1 MLEVM
6 KQYFNISDLQMSKE
20 INNMHDILVEL
31 LEKKGISYS
40 VLKSVLIPQKKHHEI
55 ILVFDTLQ
63 IEDSEYGVAC
73 YNAVIKLLDKSES
86 HSFLCGDYISK
97 INTSWKNANDLLYQ
111 SLSEHINLSQIEY
124 KSSEQLFF
132 IYINNVSN
140 NFIGRLKMGLQN
152 FQGFVGIADVTLSS
166 TLKIY
171 ISSILTNGFIQY
183 HDIILQPSSDQD
195 DFFNVKD
202 NNEFGYDF
210 ESNGFKIRCIYA
222 DLFKTFLT
230 YKIERVYFNII
241 DTSDQAMTI
250 NSITPVFQRLNTSKI
265 IITSEKLEYLKQ
277 KKSDTMQRIGFSNIT
292 PEYLAKKIK
301 ENINSNYLFCMEFND
316 IYQIAKFNIMLEIHS
331 YKIQLGLKYDYIN
344 NTLSLITTVSYTHL
358 TLPTKLEV

>member
-1 MLEVM
+1 
-6 KQYFNISDLQMSKE
+6 
-20 INNMHDILVEL
+20 
-31 LEKKGISYS
+31 
-40 VLKSVLIPQKKHHEI
+40 
-55 ILVFDTLQ
+55 
-63 IEDSEYGVAC
+63 
-73 YNAVIKLLDKSES
+73 
-86 HSFLCGDYISK
+86 
-97 INTSWKNANDLLYQ
+97 
-111 SLSEHINLSQIEY
+111 
-124 KSSEQLFF
+124 
-132 IYINNVSN
+132 
-140 NFIGRLKMGLQN
+140 MGLQN

-195 DFFNVKD
+195 DFFNVK
-202 NNEFGYDF
+202 NNNKFGYDF

-230 YKIERVYFNII
+230 YKIE
-241 DTSDQAMTI
+241 
-250 NSITPVFQRLNTSKI
+250 
-265 IITSEKLEYLKQ
+265 
-277 KKSDTMQRIGFSNIT
+277 RIGFSNIT

-344 NTLSLITTVSYTHL
+344 NTLSLITMY
-358 TLPTKLEV
+358 

>member
-63 IEDSEYGVAC
+63 IEDPEYGVAC

-195 DFFNVKD
+195 DFFNVK
-202 NNEFGYDF
+202 NNNKFGYDF

-241 DTSDQAMTI
+241 DTSD
-250 NSITPVFQRLNTSKI
+250 
-265 IITSEKLEYLKQ
+265 
-277 KKSDTMQRIGFSNIT
+277 
-292 PEYLAKKIK
+292 
-301 ENINSNYLFCMEFND
+301 
-316 IYQIAKFNIMLEIHS
+316 
-331 YKIQLGLKYDYIN
+331 
-344 NTLSLITTVSYTHL
+344 
-358 TLPTKLEV
+358 

>member
-195 DFFNVKD
+195 NF
-202 NNEFGYDF
+202 
-210 ESNGFKIRCIYA
+210 
-222 DLFKTFLT
+222 LMLKT
-230 YKIERVYFNII
+230 
-241 DTSDQAMTI
+241 
-250 NSITPVFQRLNTSKI
+250 
-265 IITSEKLEYLKQ
+265 
-277 KKSDTMQRIGFSNIT
+277 
-292 PEYLAKKIK
+292 
-301 ENINSNYLFCMEFND
+301 
-316 IYQIAKFNIMLEIHS
+316 IMNLVM
-331 YKIQLGLKYDYIN
+331 
-344 NTLSLITTVSYTHL
+344 TLSLMDLRFAVYTQIYLRHF
-358 TLPTKLEV
+358 

>member
-63 IEDSEYGVAC
+63 IEDPEYGVAC

-195 DFFNVKD
+195 DF
-202 NNEFGYDF
+202 
-210 ESNGFKIRCIYA
+210 
-222 DLFKTFLT
+222 LMLKT
-230 YKIERVYFNII
+230 II
-241 DTSDQAMTI
+241 NLVM
-250 NSITPVFQRLNTSKI
+250 
-265 IITSEKLEYLKQ
+265 
-277 KKSDTMQRIGFSNIT
+277 
-292 PEYLAKKIK
+292 
-301 ENINSNYLFCMEFND
+301 
-316 IYQIAKFNIMLEIHS
+316 
-331 YKIQLGLKYDYIN
+331 
-344 NTLSLITTVSYTHL
+344 TLSLMDLRFAVYTQIYLRHF
-358 TLPTKLEV
+358 